1 MPTDV
6 ASLHTET
13 MTLNMGPQHP
23 STHGVLRLV
32 LDLDGE
38 TVVRCTPH
46 VGYLHTGM
54 EKQGESKNYYKF
66 IPTTDRMD
74 YLAPISNN
82 LGYCLAVEKLCGIEV
97 PLRAQYI
104 RVLLTEMTRIASHLV
119 WLGTH
124 AMDMGAQTV
133 FLYCFREREKFLLL
147 QEMICG
153 ARLTASFVR
162 IGGVMLDMPG
172 GFLEA
177 ARQFVDEMPGHI
189 VQYETLLTKNPI
201 WLRRT
206 KGVGVLTAAQLKD
219 LSVTGPLLRAA
230 GVKWDLRKAR
240 PYSSYD
246 HFDFEVPT
254 ATGGDVF
261 DRYVVRLE
269 EMRQSVRICQQAIA
283 KMPAGPYRSPDSKYV
298 LPPREDVHSSMEALI
313 QHFRLVTEGFRPPP
327 GEVYQA
333 VEAPK
338 GELGYYLCSD
348 GGPNPYRVHV
358 RGPSFVNLQSLA
370 AMCEGRLVADVVAA
384 IGSIDI
390 VLGEV
395 DR

>member
-6 ASLHTET
+6 ANLHTET
-13 MTLNMGPQHP
+13 MTINMGPQHP

-32 LDLDGE
+32 LELDGE
-38 TVVRCTPH
+38 TVVRCTPV

-54 EKQGESKNYYKF
+54 EKQGESKNYSKF

-74 YLAPISNN
+74 YLAAISNN
-82 LGYCLAVEKLCGIEV
+82 LGFCLAVEKLLGIEV

-104 RVLLTEMTRIASHLV
+104 RVLLTEMTRISSHLV

-124 AMDMGAQTV
+124 AMDLGAQTV
-133 FLYCFREREKFLLL
+133 FLYCFREREKFQLL

-162 IGGVMLDMPG
+162 IGGVMLDLPD

-177 ARQFVDEMPGHI
+177 SREFVDQMPRHI
-189 VQYETLLTKNPI
+189 AQYERLLTRNPI

-206 KGVGVLTAAQLKD
+206 QGVGVLTAEQCLA
-219 LSVTGPLLRAA
+219 LSVTGPMLRAS

-240 PYSSYD
+240 PYSSYE
-246 HFDFEVPT
+246 HFDFDVPT
-254 ATGGDVF
+254 GTAGDVYE
-261 DRYVVRLE
+261 RYLVRLE
-269 EMRQSVRICQQAIA
+269 EMRQSVRICQQAIDR
-283 KMPAGPYRSPDSKYV
+283 MPAGDYRARDSKYV
-298 LPPREDVHSSMEALI
+298 LPPREDVHRSMEALI
-313 QHFRLVTEGFRPPP
+313 HHFRLVSEGFRPPV

-333 VEAPK
+333 IEAPK
-338 GELGYYLCSD
+338 GELGFYLVSD

-358 RGPSFVNLQSLA
+358 RGPSFVNLQSLP
-370 AMCEGRLVADVVAA
+370 AMVEGRLVADVVAA
-384 IGSIDI
+384 IGSVDI